1 MKVLFGRTHVCI
13 LLTLAIVATWPGT
26 PRAGQIAAPDQVTTK
41 GLKYSTTWYGASW
54 PGGPKWVQSHI
65 SHLHVLPDG
74 RILTASPWD
83 EAHREQSLYSS
94 DGELLGGY
102 NTTQCRVV
110 GGDARYV
117 YAPFRVRE
125 DDRVRLGVERF
136 HVERFVDRQRAHG
149 GIPYNERWAEP
160 APFEGGE
167 GPNGNRLVLV
177 DDVGPAVLHADD
189 DGWRPGQQLR
199 GIASDGRT
207 LVVAEDISHRVHVI
221 DVQTMRLRHSF
232 PVKYPGPVAMDAA
245 ECLWII
251 VRPERSEG
259 ATENAQE
266 LGEYRI
272 AQFSLDGEPTGRE
285 VRDVL
290 VPSDLAV
297 GGPNRYLY
305 VADVDPSR
313 LNVQIFDP
321 SGDAPRRVG
330 ELGEARGVYAGPVPG
345 RMGSHRFDVLSGV
358 GVDDEGHVV
367 VATRSRAGS
376 FLRRFSPDGK
386 TMHWQRYTAQFMN
399 ATTFDPAYDG
409 TVVFGSHGGY
419 NRFVLHY
426 DREDRLD
433 TWVAVTSDPFRFPH
447 DHRGYRGDAVRMPN
461 GKLYMVTDRHS
472 HGTLVLRPEAQSEV
486 FVPSVFLSAGHGS
499 SGDYPPNRP
508 RDPDS
513 PHNWARIMWRDLNGD
528 GQMSEDEFVLVD
540 AHQNMTYYFI
550 DNRGDLWEYRGSFKA
565 RRAPEGQPSSGF
577 VRFKLQGFDEHANP
591 IWDFNYA
598 NSTVFA
604 RPAPFADRDRHEGAP
619 VVQRFYYD
627 AKLDRMFITGYPD
640 DYDGPRGAAGAALA
654 RYDHFTDPQRR
665 ELVSLIELP
674 IDPDR
679 RYHHI
684 QSVAMAG
691 DLAFAGLGRAVT
703 QQASILVYNTRTGD
717 YLGAMFP
724 GPKLWGETSWLD
736 IAWAIDAFAREN
748 GEIIVTV
755 ENNWKNLQTVYRI
768 PPQRLVPKTPPSG
781 WSEKKPTPLDVID
794 SGLK

>member
-1 MKVLFGRTHVCI
+1 MTMRIAAMLI
-13 LLTLAIVATWPGT
+13 L
-26 PRAGQIAAPDQVTTK
+26 AGLWNSTVGAGEIAAPDQETSE

-65 SHLHVLPDG
+65 SYLSVLPDG

-83 EAHREQSLYSS
+83 EAHREQSLYST

-110 GGDARYV
+110 GGDGQYV
-117 YAPFRVRE
+117 YAPFRVKG
-125 DDRVRLGVERF
+125 DDRQRLGIERF

-160 APFEGGE
+160 APFEGGT
-167 GPNGNRLVLV
+167 GPNGNRLVLI
-177 DDVGPAVLHADD
+177 DDVAAAVPHAEG
-189 DGWRPGQQLR
+189 DGRRPGQQLR
-199 GIASDGRT
+199 GIASNGRT

-221 DVQTMRLRHSF
+221 DAETMRPRHTFS
-232 PVKYPGPVAMDAA
+232 VKYPGPVALDAD
-245 ECLWII
+245 ERLWVI

-259 ATENAQE
+259 FTENAQE
-266 LGEYRI
+266 LGKYRI
-272 AQFSLDGEPTGRE
+272 VQFTLDGKPTGRE

-290 VPSDLAV
+290 VPSDLAI
-297 GGPNRYLY
+297 GGPNGYLY

-313 LNVQIFDP
+313 LNVHIFDL
-321 SGDAPRRVG
+321 SGDVPRRVG
-330 ELGEARGVYAGPVPG
+330 ELGEPGGVYAGPVPG
-345 RMGSHRFDVLSGV
+345 RMGTHRFDVLSGV
-358 GVDDEGHVV
+358 GVDAEGHVV
-367 VATRSRAGS
+367 VSTRSRAGT

-386 TMHWQRYTAQFMN
+386 TMLWQRYTAQFMN
-399 ATTFDPAYDG
+399 RTAFDPAYDG
-409 TVVFGSHGGY
+409 TVVFGSHGGF

-426 DREDRLD
+426 DRDDRLD
-433 TWVAVTSDPFRFPH
+433 SWVAVTSDPFRFPD

-472 HGTLVLRPEAQSEV
+472 HGTLVLRPEATSEV
-486 FVPSVFLSAGHGS
+486 FVPAVFLSAGHGS
-499 SGDYPPNRP
+499 SGAYPPNRP
-508 RDPDS
+508 RDSDS

-528 GQMSEDEFVLVD
+528 GQMDEDEFVFVD

-550 DNRGDLWEYRGSFKA
+550 DNRGDLWEYRGGFKA

-577 VRFKLQGFDEHANP
+577 VRFKLQGFDEHDNP
-591 IWDFNYA
+591 IWDFDYA

-604 RPAPFADRDRHEGAP
+604 RPAPFAERERHEGAP

-627 AKLDRMFITGYPD
+627 AGLDRMFITGYPD

-654 RYDHFTDPQRR
+654 RYDYFTDPDRR
-665 ELVSLIELP
+665 ERVSLIELP
-674 IDPDR
+674 INPDR

-684 QSVAMAG
+684 QSVAMVG

-703 QQASILVYNTRTGD
+703 QEASILVYNTRTGE

-736 IAWAIDAFAREN
+736 IAWAVNAFAREN

-768 PPQRLVPKTPPSG
+768 PPQRLVPRTPPSG
-781 WSEKKPTPLDVID
+781 WDEKKPAPLEGID
-794 SGLK
+794 PGLK